1 MDFRRIAK
9 RHNNG
14 LHIAHDSCHLFTGPL
29 LVVLLGG
36 SGRARDPT
44 RPTKQT
50 NNNTPHIHYVCCVL
64 LVVLLGGSGRARDLI
79 RLTLQT
85 KNNTPHT
92 HYVCCVLLVVLL
104 GGSGRAFDPTRP
116 RTARSMNALDVG
128 TVVRKRACVNV
139 CDCGVA
145 SACVYAACV
154 RALGVRM
161 RIFCVLVCL

>member
-1 MDFRRIAK
+1 MHKKCIIVLDYECITIDTK
-9 RHNNG
+9 NN
-14 LHIAHDSCHLFTGPL
+14 IPY
-29 LVVLLGG
+29 
-36 SGRARDPT
+36 
-44 RPTKQT
+44 
-50 NNNTPHIHYVCCVL
+50 IHYVCCVL

-154 RALGVRM
+154 RALGVRV